1 MKSAIANT
9 DTIIDTIQNETENT
23 IKIDTDTDIAEDTMK
38 RTTATE
44 VSDRDTHATTTMV
57 AIGRDTDMAM
67 TDIAKQEMQRKI
79 FPSPTKSS
87 LKAKTPSIDPSL
99 PREML
104 G

>member
-23 IKIDTDTDIAEDTMK
+23 IKIDTDTDIAEDMTK
-38 RTTATE
+38 KTTATE
-44 VSDRDTHATTTMV
+44 VSDRDTRVTTTMM

-67 TDIAKQEMQRKI
+67 TDIAKRGTPKKT
-79 FPSPTKSS
+79 FPSPTKSN
-87 LKAKTPSIDPSL
+87 LKAKTPLIDPSL
-99 PREML
+99 IREML